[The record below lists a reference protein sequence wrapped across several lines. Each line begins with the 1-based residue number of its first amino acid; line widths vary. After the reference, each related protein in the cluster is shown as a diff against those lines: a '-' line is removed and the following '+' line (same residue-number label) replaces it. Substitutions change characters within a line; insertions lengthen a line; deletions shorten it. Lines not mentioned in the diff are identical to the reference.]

1 MWVPVSVGSLDC
13 RLSRFDVSHLAP
25 FGHALSAS
33 VLLVL
38 SPLGGDVIDVGLLT
52 KLGHISGLG

>member
-1 MWVPVSVGSLDC
+1 MQNLKARC
-13 RLSRFDVSHLAP
+13 FTCAL

-52 KLGHISGLG
+52 MLGHISGLG

>member
-1 MWVPVSVGSLDC
+1 MSY
-13 RLSRFDVSHLAP
+13 LAP

-38 SPLGGDVIDVGLLT
+38 SPLGGDVIDVGLLIE
-52 KLGHISGLG
+52 LGHISGFG

>member
-1 MWVPVSVGSLDC
+1 MLSLQVHC
-13 RLSRFDVSHLAP
+13 VICGT

-38 SPLGGDVIDVGLLT
+38 SPLGGDVIDVGLLIE
-52 KLGHISGLG
+52 LGHISGFG

>member
-1 MWVPVSVGSLDC
+1 MQNLKARC
-13 RLSRFDVSHLAP
+13 FTCAL

-38 SPLGGDVIDVGLLT
+38 SPLGGDVIDVGLLIE
-52 KLGHISGLG
+52 LGHISGFG